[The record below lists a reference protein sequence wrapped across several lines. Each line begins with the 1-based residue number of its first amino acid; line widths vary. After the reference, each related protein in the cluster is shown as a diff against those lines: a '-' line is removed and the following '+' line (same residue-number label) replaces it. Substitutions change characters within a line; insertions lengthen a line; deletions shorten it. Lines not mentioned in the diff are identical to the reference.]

1 MFVLLN
7 DELINVTTDV
17 EGFNKMYLFNSTYTD
32 ALMQMDSPVLVAVA
46 GVAPLDVL
54 TVDNDS
60 KTFLDLRLQGSTVEK
75 KSKRIF

>member
-17 EGFNKMYLFNSTYTD
+17 EGFNKMCFSKCTYMD

-46 GVAPLDVL
+46 GEAPLDV
-54 TVDNDS
+54 
-60 KTFLDLRLQGSTVEK
+60 
-75 KSKRIF
+75 